1 MGSTATDGTRL
12 LRVEHTIA
20 RLLAGA
26 DDMDAVRAPLLE
38 ALGSALGWDHAALWQ
53 PDDGGRLE
61 CRASWTPANRHELDG
76 FEGLTQEIRLTPGQ
90 GLPGRVWSTG
100 MPAWISDV
108 TRDPNF
114 PRAEAAAAAGLH
126 AALCFP
132 IVGEDGATIAVIEV
146 IGSAMEE
153 PDEELLATLE
163 SLGHQVGRFVEHR
176 AAERAVRENEARLR
190 ATLDAALDAVI
201 TMDGEGRVVAF
212 NAAAERIFGYSAE
225 EATGREMAELIVPPA
240 LRERHRNGLARY
252 VQTGVSKILGQRI
265 EITGMRADGSEFP
278 VELTITRIPLA
289 GPPLFTGHLRDITER
304 LAMISDLRASRARL
318 VAAADDARR
327 RLERDLHDGAQQRLV
342 ATALDLRL
350 AREELAAGES
360 ERAVEL
366 LTAVEAELMQATAE
380 LRELARGLHPGV
392 LTRHG
397 LPVAVSALAGRAPF
411 PVAVH
416 VKPGPRL
423 PQPIEAAAY
432 FVIAEALTNAAR
444 YAEAERAQIE
454 VHLDGEDLVV
464 AVSDDGRGGAKLSA
478 GTGLAGLR
486 DRVVALGGEL
496 QVRSPLGEGTLVQ
509 ARLPREA

>member
-1 MGSTATDGTRL
+1 MDGNRL
-12 LRVEHTIA
+12 LRVEHTVA

-26 DDMDAVRAPLLE
+26 EDMDALRTPLLA
-38 ALGSALGWDHAALWQ
+38 ALGSTLGWDHAALWES
-53 PDDGGRLE
+53 DSAGGLV
-61 CRASWTPANRHELDG
+61 CRAAWTPEDRHELDG
-76 FEGLTQEIRLTPGQ
+76 FEGLTQEIRLAPGQ
-90 GLPGRVWSTG
+90 GLPGRVWRSG
-100 MPAWISDV
+100 RPAWIRDV

-114 PRAEAAAAAGLH
+114 PRLKAAAAAGLH

-132 IVGEDGATIAVIEV
+132 VVGEDGAALAVIEV
-146 IGSAMEE
+146 IGSTLEE

-176 AAERAVRENEARLR
+176 AAERAVRENEARLQ

-201 TMDGEGRVVAF
+201 TIDSEGRVVAF
-212 NAAAERIFGYSAE
+212 NPAAERIFGYSAQDV
-225 EATGREMAELIVPPA
+225 TGREMAELIVPPS

-252 VQTGVSKILGQRI
+252 VQTGASAILGQRI

-278 VELTITRIPLA
+278 VELTITRIPLGGA
-289 GPPLFTGHLRDITER
+289 PLFTGHLRDITDR

-318 VAAADDARR
+318 VAAADEARR

-360 ERAVEL
+360 DRAVEL
-366 LTAVEAELMQATAE
+366 LAAVEAELMQATAE

-411 PVAVH
+411 PVAVQ
-416 VKPGPRL
+416 VEPGPRL

-444 YAEAERAQIE
+444 YADAERAQIE
-454 VHLDGEDLVV
+454 VRADGAELVV
-464 AVSDDGRGGAKLSA
+464 AVSDDGRGGAELGA
-478 GTGLAGLR
+478 GSGLTGLR

-496 QVRSPLGEGTLVQ
+496 RVRSLVGEGTLVQ
-509 ARLPREA
+509 ARLPREV